1 MKLGNGML
9 WAAFAVVAGAW
20 GAPCASDFERASPES
35 QGVSS
40 AAIQRWIEA
49 CENDAATNRFG
60 NGYVHGFVIL
70 RHGRLIAEG
79 TWAPQDTLK
88 RPHMLYS
95 HSKSFTSTAVGFLV
109 DDGRLDLDRRVVSLF
124 PDAAP
129 TEPSENL
136 RQVRVRDLLTM
147 NLGADRTDA
156 ERDETIRKVQVIFV
170 MYAAELTRFSRRT
183 RSRLDQWAPFRSFGV
198 SPESIRATDG
208 DTLASWAGSS
218 VPTHAYDH
226 DDRYAA
232 VNVLN
237 RATVE
242 IRIFRGTLKRD
253 TLIAAIQIVSNIFEY
268 AMTHT
273 WDELRTST
281 WADVAA
287 YKPYKELVNYMI
299 ARGLLAAEDVPETLP
314 AGNRP
319 SDFYGVDG
327 IARQAHA

>member
-1 MKLGNGML
+1 MINRYSYKPEPRFGYKNDRESRERLTFGVEL
-9 WAAFAVVAGAW
+9 ECEPRRD
-20 GAPCASDFERASPES
+20 GAPKMDADELSDRIDEIAGDRVYCKSDCSLSRGLEIVTHPGTLAHHMYVMHWR
-35 QGVSS
+35 Q
-40 AAIQRWIEA
+40 IQRT
-49 CENDAATNRFG
+49 CEKAGFRSHDTDNSG
-60 NGYVHGFVIL
+60 LHVHV
-70 RHGRLIAEG
+70 GRA
-79 TWAPQDTLK
+79 Q
-88 RPHMLYS
+88 
-95 HSKSFTSTAVGFLV
+95 
-109 DDGRLDLDRRVVSLF
+109 
-124 PDAAP
+124 
-129 TEPSENL
+129 
-136 RQVRVRDLLTM
+136 
-147 NLGADRTDA
+147 LGSTDA
-156 ERDETIRKVQVIFV
+156 ERDETIRKVQVLFV

-253 TLIAAIQIVSNIFEY
+253 TLIAAIQLVSNVFEY
-268 AMTHT
+268 AMAHD
-273 WDELRTST
+273 WADIPAST

-287 YKPYKELVNYMI
+287 YKPHKELVNYTI

>member
-1 MKLGNGML
+1 MINRYSYKPEPRFGYKNDRESRERLTFGVEL
-9 WAAFAVVAGAW
+9 ECEPRRD
-20 GAPCASDFERASPES
+20 GAPKMDADELSDRIDEIAGDRVYCKSDCSLSRGLEIVTHPGTLAHHMYVMHWR
-35 QGVSS
+35 Q
-40 AAIQRWIEA
+40 IQRT
-49 CENDAATNRFG
+49 CEKAGFRSHDTDNSG
-60 NGYVHGFVIL
+60 LHVHV
-70 RHGRLIAEG
+70 GRA
-79 TWAPQDTLK
+79 Q
-88 RPHMLYS
+88 
-95 HSKSFTSTAVGFLV
+95 
-109 DDGRLDLDRRVVSLF
+109 
-124 PDAAP
+124 
-129 TEPSENL
+129 
-136 RQVRVRDLLTM
+136 
-147 NLGADRTDA
+147 LGSTDA
-156 ERDETIRKVQVIFV
+156 ERDETIRKVQVLFV

-183 RSRLDQWAPFRSFGV
+183 RSRLNQWAPFRSFGV

-208 DTLASWAGSS
+208 DTLASWASSS

-253 TLIAAIQIVSNIFEY
+253 TLIAAIQLVSNIFEY
-268 AMTHT
+268 AMTHD
-273 WDELRTST
+273 WADIPAST

-327 IARQAHA
+327 IARPAHA